1 MCLFSSLF
9 SIFLTIPLASD
20 FDKRR
25 WIALGIHVTH
35 CLMIKGHFIIISFF
49 FGGTSIISL
58 ITMFCL
64 YYPLFFAQWLI
75 ALGPSPIA
83 R

>member
-49 FGGTSIISL
+49 FWRNLNNQFNHHVLFVLSSVFC
-58 ITMFCL
+58 TMVD
-64 YYPLFFAQWLI
+64 
-75 ALGPSPIA
+75 SP
-83 R
+83 RP